1 MAVKPYVANLA
12 PVTPG
17 PGMTPEQQADYLL
30 RDVDT
35 FLPTAEELVD
45 RIRDSK
51 QTGRPLRVKLGL
63 DPTAN
68 VITLGWAVVLWKLR
82 EFQDLG
88 HKAVL
93 ILGTFTAQVGDP
105 SGQSETRKRLTVNQV
120 EAFASSVKRHF
131 GKILDTHEDVL
142 EIRPNSDW
150 LAELDM
156 REVLELT
163 ASATLAQMLE
173 RDDFAKRFADRRPI
187 SMMEFMYPLLQGYDS
202 VAVEADV
209 ELGGTDQLFNLMMG
223 RQVQQRYDQ
232 DKAPQMVLTMP
243 LLVGTDGKKK
253 MSQSLGNYV
262 NISPPYS
269 EMFGKTMSIPDSAMP
284 QWYRLAS
291 GLPLEKIDAA
301 LADLAD
307 GTLSP
312 RDAKRR
318 LARAVVDRYLPGQ
331 GRIEEKAFDLQFVL
345 REVPPDTPT
354 HPLPPGQP
362 DGMVYLPGLL
372 ADAGLVASR
381 SEGRRM
387 LAQGAVRI
395 DGNKENRELVPR
407 LELLSGVNAKVV
419 SVGKRRFVRIGESP
433 LQQPSA

>member
-1 MAVKPYVANLA
+1 MDDESPRGRSRVTGANLA

-17 PGMTPEQQADYLL
+17 PGMTPEQQAEYLL
-30 RDVDT
+30 RDIDT
-35 FLPTAEELVD
+35 FLPTSEELVD

-51 QTGRPLRVKLGL
+51 ETGRPLRVKLGL

-68 VITLGWAVVLWKLR
+68 VVTLGWAVVLWKLR

-105 SGQSETRKRLTVNQV
+105 SGQSETRKRLTAEQV
-120 EAFASSVKRHF
+120 EWFANSVKRHF
-131 GKILDTHEDVL
+131 GEILRTDEDAL

-163 ASATLAQMLE
+163 ASTTLAQMLE
-173 RDDFAKRFADRRPI
+173 RDDFAKRFAARRPI

-232 DKAPQMVLTMP
+232 VPQMVLTMP

-269 EMFGKTMSIPDSAMP
+269 EMFGKTMSIPDWAMP

-291 GLPLEKIDAA
+291 GLPIEEIDAA
-301 LADLAD
+301 VASLAD
-307 GTLSP
+307 GSLHP
-312 RDAKRR
+312 GQAKRR
-318 LARAVVDRYLPGQ
+318 LARAVVDRYMPGQ
-331 GRIEEKAFDLQFVL
+331 GEIEERAFDRQFVL
-345 REVPPDTPT
+345 REIPDDIPT
-354 HPLPPGQP
+354 YRLPPGEP
-362 DGMVYLPGLL
+362 EGEVYLPKLL

-387 LAQGAVRI
+387 IAQGAVRI
-395 DGNKENRELVPR
+395 DGSRVVEEVAVRTGLREAVL
-407 LELLSGVNAKVV
+407 
-419 SVGKRRFVRIGESP
+419 SVGKRRFVRLGES
-433 LQQPSA
+433 